1 MWWKIRRTW
10 NNVLSLMQLHIP
22 TLTKKGTLA
31 YITKTIA
38 FCLKQGCFIRRL
50 KIHDFGWQRG
60 AKDFLE
66 CQNIHFNHMLE
77 GNKGCAILRKQEKN
91 RKYFAAITH
100 HVRHNLHCY
109 SGTKFRIIAVMAKQQ
124 LVQANDKNKSY
135 FLCERNP
142 PMISGFLSQRVSN
155 AESVSISWRHHD
167 ARVFMQKY
175 THYAVITF
183 EWHHTPNKFFPI
195 SSSFP

>member
-22 TLTKKGTLA
+22 TLTKKGTIA

-50 KIHDFGWQRG
+50 KIHDVGWQRG

-77 GNKGCAILRKQEKN
+77 GNKGCAILRKQEKTEN
-91 RKYFAAITH
+91 ISLPLRTTYDTIYTVTAELNFASLQWWQSNSLFRLTTKTNQISFVRGIHRWSVASYHKGSVMRRAFPYHDVIMM
-100 HVRHNLHCY
+100 HVY
-109 SGTKFRIIAVMAKQQ
+109 
-124 LVQANDKNKSY
+124 
-135 FLCERNP
+135 LCRNIHIMP
-142 PMISGFLSQRVSN
+142 
-155 AESVSISWRHHD
+155 
-167 ARVFMQKY
+167 
-175 THYAVITF
+175 
-183 EWHHTPNKFFPI
+183 
-195 SSSFP
+195 